1 MTTAITLD
9 KQDYPL
15 MMHLSILP
23 KYDIS
28 DEHLAYDSITQSS
41 TFNSAMSGSWCTRS
55 ASSAGLL
62 GIRTDDDQNED
73 D

>member
-28 DEHLAYDSITQSS
+28 NNLPDYDPTTQSS
-41 TFNSAMSGSWCTRS
+41 TFNSSMASSWCRGNCSTGS
-55 ASSAGLL
+55 LFK
-62 GIRTDDDQNED
+62 TDEDQFED

>member
-9 KQDYPL
+9 KKDYPL

-28 DEHLAYDSITQSS
+28 NNLPDYDPTTQSS
-41 TFNSAMSGSWCTRS
+41 TFNSSMASSWCTNS
-55 ASSAGLL
+55 ASTAGLL
-62 GIRTDDDQNED
+62 YIRTDEDQNED